1 MQNKHNTPWERRHPA
16 CKRATGTVALPEPP
30 ALYNQQSPI
39 YNLALMTS
47 WVVEADKLS
56 KTFAWVP
63 VLHGVSYRVARGET
77 VAIFGPN
84 GAGKT
89 TFLRLLATLLKPS
102 SGTLRLFGH
111 APNDLIVRR
120 KLGFLGHDSFLYPD
134 LTPIENLTFYGKA
147 YRLSDLRSRIA
158 SVLQFVGL
166 QEWGNAQVRTFSRGM
181 EQRVALARAL
191 LHEPELLLFDEP
203 YAGLDARGVATLQ
216 TALTQ
221 TKAQGKTVIFTTHDF
236 ALGLELCDQALIF
249 NRGRIVW
256 HSDGQLPTVSEFDE
270 IYHQNT
276 QSSSLTTHHS

>member
-1 MQNKHNTPWERRHPA
+1 MT
-16 CKRATGTVALPEPP
+16 AL
-30 ALYNQQSPI
+30 A
-39 YNLALMTS
+39 
-47 WVVEADKLS
+47 VEAENLS

-63 VLHGVSYRVARGET
+63 VLQGVSYCVAPGET

-89 TFLRLLATLLKPS
+89 TFLRLLSTLLKPS
-102 SGTLRLFGH
+102 SGTLQLFGH
-111 APNDLIVRR
+111 PAEDPTVRR

-147 YRLSDLRSRIA
+147 YELADLRDRIH

-166 QEWGNAQVRTFSRGM
+166 AEWGNAQVRTFSRGM
-181 EQRVALARAL
+181 EQRISLARAL
-191 LHEPELLLFDEP
+191 LHEPDLLLFDEP
-203 YAGLDARGVATLQ
+203 YSGLDARGIAILQ

-236 ALGLELCDQALIF
+236 ALGLDLCDRAVIF

-256 HSDGQLPTVSEFDE
+256 QSDRQLPSVAEFDD
-270 IYHQNT
+270 IYHTNT
-276 QSSSLTTHHS
+276 QPITRNP

>member
-1 MQNKHNTPWERRHPA
+1 
-16 CKRATGTVALPEPP
+16 
-30 ALYNQQSPI
+30 
-39 YNLALMTS
+39 MTS
-47 WVVEADKLS
+47 WVVEADNLS

-63 VLHGVSYRVARGET
+63 VLHGVSYRVAQGET
-77 VAIFGPN
+77 VAVFGPN

-111 APNDLIVRR
+111 APDDLIVRR
-120 KLGFLGHDSFLYPD
+120 RLGFLGHDSFLYPD

-147 YRLSDLRSRIA
+147 YGLSDLRNRIA

-166 QEWGNAQVRTFSRGM
+166 QEWGNSQVRTFSRGM

-236 ALGLELCDQALIF
+236 ALGLGLCDRALIF
-249 NRGRIVW
+249 NRGRLVW
-256 HSDGQLPTVSEFDE
+256 HSGGQLPSVAEFDE
-270 IYHQNT
+270 IYHQKT
-276 QSSSLTTHHS
+276 QSSSLVTHHS

>member
-1 MQNKHNTPWERRHPA
+1 MTPWVIEA
-16 CKRATGTVALPEPP
+16 E
-30 ALYNQQSPI
+30 
-39 YNLALMTS
+39 NLG
-47 WVVEADKLS
+47 

-63 VLHGVSYRVARGET
+63 VLQDVSYRVAQGET

-89 TFLRLLATLLKPS
+89 TFLRLLATLLQPS
-102 SGTLRLFGH
+102 SGTLRLFGRTPDNP
-111 APNDLIVRR
+111 AVRR
-120 KLGFLGHDSFLYPD
+120 KLGFLGHESFLYPD

-147 YRLSDLRSRIA
+147 YGLLDLRGRIDF
-158 SVLQFVGL
+158 VLQFVGL
-166 QEWGNAQVRTFSRGM
+166 QDWGNTQVRTFSRGM

-236 ALGLELCDQALIF
+236 ALGLGLCDRALIF
-249 NRGRIVW
+249 NQGRNVW
-256 HSDGQLPTVSEFDE
+256 QSEERLPSVSEFTE
-270 IYHQNT
+270 IYHQHT
-276 QSSSLTTHHS
+276 QSSSLSPHH